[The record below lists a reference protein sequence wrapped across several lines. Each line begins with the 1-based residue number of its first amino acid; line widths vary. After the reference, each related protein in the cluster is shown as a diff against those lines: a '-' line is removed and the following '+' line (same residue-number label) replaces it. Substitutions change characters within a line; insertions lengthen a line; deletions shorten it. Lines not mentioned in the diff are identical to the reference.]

1 MREGKPDVI
10 SDLWY
15 KSAVIYNCDVRTF
28 LDSNGDG
35 VGDFRGL
42 QRRLD
47 YLAGLGI
54 TALWLMPFYA
64 SPDRDDGPEKSMQL
78 YDRGIRRRL
87 PPMLN
92 GDQRRL
98 RMAMSLMF
106 TLPGTPVV
114 RYGDE
119 IGMGDDL
126 GLEERQWR

>member
-54 TALWLMPFYA
+54 TALWLMPFSLRPTATTDTTSQTITTSTRAMGRSATSSSSRAPPTSAA
-64 SPDRDDGPEKSMQL
+64 SAS
-78 YDRGIRRRL
+78 
-87 PPMLN
+87 
-92 GDQRRL
+92 
-98 RMAMSLMF
+98 SS
-106 TLPGTPVV
+106 T
-114 RYGDE
+114 
-119 IGMGDDL
+119 
-126 GLEERQWR
+126 WW